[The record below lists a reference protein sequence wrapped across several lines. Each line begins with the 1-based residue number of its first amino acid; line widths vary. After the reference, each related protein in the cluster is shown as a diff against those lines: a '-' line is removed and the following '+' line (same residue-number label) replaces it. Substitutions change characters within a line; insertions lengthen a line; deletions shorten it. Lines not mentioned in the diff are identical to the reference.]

1 MRRVW
6 WVLLAVAVVGTGTFL
21 FFRSKNAK
29 PEVQFVTAPVS
40 QGDIVQR
47 VTATGTLSATVTV
60 TVGAQVSGRIAELN
74 VDFNSPVKKGQVLA
88 KIDPDLFTTALNQ
101 AKANER
107 AANANVTKAKA
118 TAADAQRQLTRS
130 QELFAQKLVAQ
141 ADLDTAQAN
150 ADIAAAGVEAAEAAS
165 AQARAM
171 REQAQVNLQYTT
183 IISPIDGVVISRAIE
198 VGQTVASS
206 LQTPTLFT
214 IAEDLRRMK
223 IDTAVAEADVGKLK
237 EGAAVT
243 FTVDAFPQQ
252 KFAGTVRQIRNAATV
267 TSNVVTYDAV
277 IDVENPDLVLRPSM
291 TANVTFV
298 VQQADDVLRVP
309 NAALRFKMEPVGKLD
324 GVPPPPKGSRLVTV
338 LRDGRPER
346 VAVVTG
352 LTDGSFTEVV
362 SGLSAGD
369 LVVTDRSGAAGAG
382 GQRRSSGGAGGPPP
396 RMF

>member
-1 MRRVW
+1 MKRAW
-6 WVLLAVAVVGTGTFL
+6 WVVIGVLVVAAGAFL
-21 FFRSKNAK
+21 FLRSRNKR
-29 PEVQFVTAPVS
+29 PDVQFVTAPVS
-40 QGDIVQR
+40 RGDVVQR

-60 TVGAQVSGRIAELN
+60 TVGAQVSGRISELD
-74 VDFNSPVKKGQVLA
+74 VDYNSPVKKGQVLA
-88 KIDPDLFTTALNQ
+88 KIDPDLFLAALSQ
-101 AKANER
+101 SKANER
-107 AANANVTKAKA
+107 AANANVSKAKA
-118 TAADAQRQLTRS
+118 TSADAKRQLDRS
-130 QELFAQKLVAQ
+130 KELASQKLVAQ

-150 ADIAAAGVEAAEAAS
+150 FDIAQASVEAAEAAA
-165 AQARAM
+165 AQARAQ

-183 IISPIDGVVISRAIE
+183 IVSPIDGQVISRAIE
-198 VGQTVASS
+198 MGQTVASS

-214 IAEDLRRMK
+214 IAEDLRHMQ
-223 IDTAVAEADVGKLK
+223 IDTAVAEADIGKLK
-237 EGAAVT
+237 EGLEVS

-252 KFAGTVRQIRNAATV
+252 RFAGKVRQIRNAATV

-277 IDVENPDLVLRPSM
+277 IDVENPQLLLRPSM

-309 NAALRFKMEPVGKLD
+309 NAALRFKLEPVGKLD
-324 GVPPPPKGSRLVTV
+324 GVAPPPAGSRVVTV

-352 LTDGSFTEVV
+352 ITDGSFTEVV

-369 LVVTDRSGAAGAG
+369 LVVTDKSLGGAAAGSGARQG
-382 GQRRSSGGAGGPPP
+382 GSGGRPP